1 MTARRRRRV
10 QSGGIYSKDEI
21 ELKPLKSENEF
32 VCRVCVC
39 AEIKCV
45 AVFLAHAKP
54 LVKCRLCPVAGSGY
68 ITIHLTGS
76 KIISRAWEQTIA
88 KISGGGNQ
96 NTKSKS
102 KDFILRRNRGSWC
115 VERWSLPN
123 LLHSVDVTW
132 KLVVICFG
140 NAFKQWAPAVW
151 RYCLVSRIGP
161 LPPLHVS
168 MYHSIPSIVDVTI
181 CHVIYFHSA
190 LTTQSASA
198 WGCSCVPQIAPYHH
212 VTISR
217 RVFQLKATTWKK
229 YTNTNTKTQLQK
241 MHKYLNTHIQIQNN
255 STPCFQSHIHHI
267 EKIPKYK
274 NTDCT
279 ISFPQ
284 WIEAQGHHVE
294 KVRDRLLT
302 HYPTT
307 KLPKYKYKYI

>member
-1 MTARRRRRV
+1 M
-10 QSGGIYSKDEI
+10 
-21 ELKPLKSENEF
+21 
-32 VCRVCVC
+32 
-39 AEIKCV
+39 
-45 AVFLAHAKP
+45 
-54 LVKCRLCPVAGSGY
+54 
-68 ITIHLTGS
+68 TIHLKSS
-76 KIISRAWEQTIA
+76 KVIISRAWEQTIA

-123 LLHSVDVTW
+123 LLHSIDVTW

-140 NAFKQWAPAVW
+140 DAFKQWAPAVW

-198 WGCSCVPQIAPYHH
+198 WWCVPRIAPYHH
-212 VTISR
+212 VTISC

-241 MHKYLNTHIQIQNN
+241 NAQIFKRTHTNKNNTALRVSDLI
-255 STPCFQSHIHHI
+255 ST
-267 EKIPKYK
+267 
-274 NTDCT
+274 T
-279 ISFPQ
+279 
-284 WIEAQGHHVE
+284 
-294 KVRDRLLT
+294 
-302 HYPTT
+302 
-307 KLPKYKYKYI
+307 